1 MPQCCKEKPQLG
13 KVATDKRQLHIA
25 SQGAENS
32 GLLDQWIAL
41 KQAKN
46 TAGKIMGSMPDMEE
60 KKNKQQNLEKTLVI
74 FIFEIRPKMY
84 PKNCD
89 AVVSVSILS
98 GFPFRKFPGPPNPCI
113 ALRRAESPK

>member
-1 MPQCCKEKPQLG
+1 MLQGETSAG
-13 KVATDKRQLHIA
+13 KSCDRQTSTPGVA

-46 TAGKIMGSMPDMEE
+46 TAGKIMGSMPDMEK

-74 FIFEIRPKMY
+74 FILEIRPKMY
-84 PKNCD
+84 PKKCEP
-89 AVVSVSILS
+89 VMSVSTLS
-98 GFPFRKFPGPPNPCI
+98 GFPGPPNPCI